1 MQKYTKVEVLA
12 FISLIRKT
20 FGRYKEDSGG
30 CYKFHL
36 ILKKMF
42 ECEGYYNSD
51 HVITEIS
58 GTFYDIDGE
67 VITPDESYL
76 PIEDYGYDH
85 MDESFKEHL

>member
-1 MQKYTKVEVLA
+1 
-12 FISLIRKT
+12 
-20 FGRYKEDSGG
+20 
-30 CYKFHL
+30 
-36 ILKKMF
+36 MF